1 MTLAQAQIPFE
12 PSPDGAGILVPAAQL
27 DKARLATAA
36 KGGVKS
42 GRLGFEIFDKPNW
55 VGSEFDEQVNYQRA
69 LEGELEHTVGTL
81 SDVESAR
88 VHLVLPHD
96 SLFQGEERPAKASVV
111 LKLRRSTLADGEPE
125 AIRNLVAS
133 AVDGLTPDHVVL
145 VDASGNLPL
154 GPKTPEAMQLSAEQ
168 ALEDKLISTLEPVT
182 GAGNVRASV
191 TLDYDETATDE
202 TAEVYDPDKTATL
215 AMQRTEQTTGA
226 QPVAAGVPG
235 TASNAPNTQALPVY
249 PHETT
254 PPQTA
259 KSESSTYGVS
269 KTVRHTVENP
279 GRVRRLTAA
288 IVVNDRLITPATKNH
303 AAVWQPRSADELRN
317 LTALAQAAVGFDT
330 ARGDVVTVEDL
341 AFDGNQGQPPAG
353 VSEQMLN
360 AAENSPMLVKYARA
374 AAGLFVVVAF
384 AVRPAI
390 RHAGAALA
398 VRGPQKAA
406 GRELAASAIGGIEL
420 SRAGADGSGAAAQSG
435 DLRAGDGAHQAR
447 TDAKLAP
454 AAKLDSLRVAAAA
467 ADGRQSER
475 GREKARETAGERN
488 GPWRSRESRAEHR
501 GTAPAAN
508 LSGVRKAAILLV
520 AVGEELA
527 KEVLRCLPENDVQQ
541 ITEEL
546 ADLRGITP
554 ELSAEVLEEFWE
566 LLDTQNFM
574 VHGGLDYASRVL
586 IEAFGK
592 QRADDLMALMRR
604 SQEAAQG
611 NLAKLQRTDP
621 QQLGKLLD
629 SEHPQTI
636 ALVLAHLDPRRA
648 SIVLDNLSEEHKVV
662 SIQRLAEM
670 RQFSPEM
677 AQKVAMILHRRLESV
692 GDTARRSYS
701 GFKAVAD
708 LLNRLNAEESKKILE
723 TIEENQPELALS
735 IRNLMFTFE
744 DLITVPAATI
754 REIVSGVDKRQLA
767 LALRG
772 ANDELRAQIF
782 KAMSS
787 RAVEMLKE
795 DMEVLGPVRSREV
808 AQAQQE
814 ILNLARR
821 LEAEGK
827 VILKLETG
835 DEMLA

>member
-1 MTLAQAQIPFE
+1 ME
-12 PSPDGAGILVPAAQL
+12 
-27 DKARLATAA
+27 
-36 KGGVKS
+36 
-42 GRLGFEIFDKPNW
+42 
-55 VGSEFDEQVNYQRA
+55 
-69 LEGELEHTVGTL
+69 
-81 SDVESAR
+81 
-88 VHLVLPHD
+88 
-96 SLFQGEERPAKASVV
+96 
-111 LKLRRSTLADGEPE
+111 
-125 AIRNLVAS
+125 
-133 AVDGLTPDHVVL
+133 
-145 VDASGNLPL
+145 
-154 GPKTPEAMQLSAEQ
+154 
-168 ALEDKLISTLEPVT
+168 
-182 GAGNVRASV
+182 
-191 TLDYDETATDE
+191 
-202 TAEVYDPDKTATL
+202 
-215 AMQRTEQTTGA
+215 
-226 QPVAAGVPG
+226 
-235 TASNAPNTQALPVY
+235 
-249 PHETT
+249 
-254 PPQTA
+254 
-259 KSESSTYGVS
+259 
-269 KTVRHTVENP
+269 
-279 GRVRRLTAA
+279 
-288 IVVNDRLITPATKNH
+288 
-303 AAVWQPRSADELRN
+303 
-317 LTALAQAAVGFDT
+317 
-330 ARGDVVTVEDL
+330 
-341 AFDGNQGQPPAG
+341 
-353 VSEQMLN
+353 
-360 AAENSPMLVKYARA
+360 
-374 AAGLFVVVAF
+374 
-384 AVRPAI
+384 
-390 RHAGAALA
+390 
-398 VRGPQKAA
+398 
-406 GRELAASAIGGIEL
+406 
-420 SRAGADGSGAAAQSG
+420 SGA
-435 DLRAGDGAHQAR
+435 RR
-447 TDAKLAP
+447 
-454 AAKLDSLRVAAAA
+454 
-467 ADGRQSER
+467 
-475 GREKARETAGERN
+475 KAT
-488 GPWRSRESRAEHR
+488 
-501 GTAPAAN
+501 AN

-527 KEVLRCLPENDVQQ
+527 KEILRCLPENDVQQ

-554 ELSAEVLEEFWE
+554 ELSAEVLEEFWL
-566 LLDTQNFM
+566 LLDTQNF
-574 VHGGLDYASRVL
+574 VIHGGMDYASRVL
-586 IEAFGK
+586 VEAFGK
-592 QRADDLMALMRR
+592 QRADDMMALMRR
-604 SQEAAQG
+604 SQEASQG

-648 SIVLDNLSEEHKVV
+648 STVLDNLSEEHKVV

-677 AQKVAMILHRRLESV
+677 AQKVAQILHRRLETV